1 MPFKDAPGNTRK
13 KQLKRKPRPQVPHGP
28 GGTMLRP
35 APKPK
40 PKPRPKRPVV
50 QAPSG
55 DVKSSGGDYGT
66 SQAKQYKKKEARK
79 RKRRLRT
86 DVKDVKSDRDLGVA
100 KTFKQFDRYKKDT
113 AFAQFKGYQYDKDH
127 DRRADARKRLKRTA
141 ADSSAASVAS
151 SPVLKV
157 LEQTTRP
164 LHAVAAAAREDVK
177 DVKAGRLPI
186 FHGSAKAALKGIQNK
201 DKSTFSDVAKDLGV
215 KNKAVAG
222 ALGFVGDVALDPLT
236 GATFGG
242 STAARSA
249 ARSAAR
255 KAERQAAKTPAVK
268 ASGQAAEA
276 QAVKH
281 GATPKAAKKVRKT
294 AEKTATKRAGA
305 KAGAKAAAGKQTN
318 NGLSVRFYGNEI
330 PGVTRATSAAKRAP
344 RKVVSKTKLDRT
356 RAGAKVD
363 RGQQKVRDAVRSTA
377 AEVNPNITPVG
388 VDRETYQAMRRAART
403 ARAKTQRGD
412 VYAALSAKSFVDR
425 IGEENFQKVL
435 YAIEEGTTKKLPGNL
450 RAEANRWI
458 NLNRKRLKNERRA
471 GIKVA
476 DVTRESRIK
485 AVGEVPEVTADVG
498 AAQKTLRAAQ
508 VARSKAER
516 EHGRQTHKAGVAE
529 GKARVLVGQS
539 DRKLARTKRKSRPEG
554 TRPTKTLARLESER
568 GKLYAMEKGAVVA
581 KSRQAVRD
589 AETALEATKA
599 QARKQRGRQVRK
611 QNALKRAEAAPVD
624 YVKHLRIDLDTPRK
638 APSGRGPGS
647 VKPEFGKKREGGLLE
662 DENAVNPGRF
672 SEDAGL
678 IEATRASESSRALA
692 KAEMNRALAQ
702 VGRKFDKNKDPR
714 AQLGENEAVYKAEG
728 TDLVRVEPEDVKS
741 GKVPSGQ
748 LVVLNEKAVERT
760 AGTVQALAERTTP
773 GVVFDKVQGVWKFAA
788 TVVNPGYYVRNFAGE
803 AQNAYL
809 KERPDRLLRNAGTS
823 ARALREVR
831 RREEAVRKGEK
842 YVPGKHADL
851 IDQAEGV
858 GAIRAGQYGREI
870 GQQLSS
876 ESVKRRGKIK
886 GAGALRRVGRARDN
900 VEDIFRLASFK
911 GGLDRGLKPAH
922 AQQRAA
928 KNHFDYGDLS
938 ETERK
943 VLRRVMPFYTF
954 SSRNIPL
961 QIKSLVTHPG
971 KFANYQKVREEL
983 GKAFGFEEGWE
994 ERLPAVEQRA
1004 APLPVKWRGKEFQF
1018 SLGPS
1023 GLPLT
1028 DLNEFPVQLL
1038 EDPLNPA
1045 SYNAVLD
1052 EWLTRAA
1059 SMVSPIF
1066 KTPTELHENISFF
1079 FRDQLERDTSPL
1091 VPAPGWVGAVMP
1103 EGFKELTGYT
1113 DSYRNKDGTSGPGWR
1128 AKADYLIN
1136 ILPGPAQ
1143 FANRLSRDGSSAD
1156 QGTGSKVVQY
1166 LGPRIRPVEREGVQI
1181 NKAYDERAKLRKA
1194 QSALRQQN
1202 HPVNGEEINADNPT
1216 PAYTRS
1222 LAESRALDAKIKRLQ
1237 GEKPK
1242 TVRKRV
1248 KKFDGGSGVPKWD
1261 GGGSGVPKWDG

>member
-236 GATFGG
+236 GLTAGG

-294 AEKTATKRAGA
+294 AEKTAVKRAGA
-305 KAGAKAAAGKQTN
+305 KAGAKAAEGKATN

-330 PGVTRATSAAKRAP
+330 PGVTRTTAAVKRAP
-344 RKVVSKTKLDRT
+344 RKVVSKTKLDQT

-388 VDRETYQAMRRAART
+388 VDRVQYQAMRRAART
-403 ARAKTQRGD
+403 ARAGVQKGD
-412 VYAALSAKSFVDR
+412 RDAAFSARSFVDR
-425 IGEENFQKVL
+425 VGEENFQKVL
-435 YAIEEGTTKKLPGNL
+435 YAIEEGTTKSLPKGL
-450 RAEANRWI
+450 RAEAARWTRLQK
-458 NLNRKRLKNERRA
+458 NRLKSEQRA
-471 GIKVA
+471 GIKVG
-476 DVTRESRIK
+476 DVT
-485 AVGEVPEVTADVG
+485 TAD
-498 AAQKTLRAAQ
+498 K
-508 VARSKAER
+508 
-516 EHGRQTHKAGVAE
+516 GV
-529 GKARVLVGQS
+529 
-539 DRKLARTKRKSRPEG
+539 
-554 TRPTKTLARLESER
+554 
-568 GKLYAMEKGAVVA
+568 
-581 KSRQAVRD
+581 
-589 AETALEATKA
+589 
-599 QARKQRGRQVRK
+599 
-611 QNALKRAEAAPVD
+611 VD
-624 YVKHLRIDLDTPRK
+624 YVPQIRVDLDKPAK
-638 APSGRGPGS
+638 QQNAKGPGR
-647 VKPEFGKKREGGLLE
+647 VNPEFAKGREKGTLRE
-662 DENAVNPGRF
+662 KNYKNPGRF
-672 SEDAGL
+672 SEDMGF
-678 IEATRASESSRALA
+678 IEATRASGSARARA
-692 KAEMNRALAQ
+692 KAQMNQEFAK
-702 VGRKFDKNKDPR
+702 VGRKIDTNHSARD
-714 AQLGENEAVYKAEG
+714 QLRENEAVYRVEG
-728 TDLVRVEPEDVKS
+728 ADLVRVPDKELRS
-741 GKVPSGQ
+741 GKLPKGQ
-748 LVVLNEKAVERT
+748 TVILDEKAVERT
-760 AGTVQALAERTTP
+760 AGTVSTAADRTTP
-773 GVVFDKVQGVWKFAA
+773 GVAFDKVQGVWKLAA

-809 KERPDRLLRNAGTS
+809 KERPDRLLRNAATAG
-823 ARALREVR
+823 RALREVTK
-831 RREEAVRKGEK
+831 REEALRKGEK
-842 YVPGKHADL
+842 YVPGKHSDL
-851 IDQAEGV
+851 IDQAEKV
-858 GAIRAGQYGREI
+858 GAIRAGQYAREVKD
-870 GQQLSS
+870 LTSR
-876 ESVKRRGKIK
+876 ESKKRKLRPK
-886 GAGALRRVGRARDN
+886 GAGALRTIGRARDN

-938 ETERK
+938 NSERK

-961 QIKSLVTHPG
+961 QMKSLVTRPG

-994 ERLPAVEQRA
+994 AKLPAVEQRA
-1004 APLPVKWRGKEFQF
+1004 APLPVKWKGKEFQF

-1028 DLNEFPVQLL
+1028 DLNEFPVHLL
-1038 EDPLNPA
+1038 EDPLNPE
-1045 SYNAVLD
+1045 SYNAVVD
-1052 EWLTRAA
+1052 EWTTRAL
-1059 SMVSPIF
+1059 SMVSPVF
-1066 KTPTELHENISFF
+1066 KTPLELHENISFF

-1091 VPAPGWVGAVMP
+1091 VPAPAWVSLMP
-1103 EGFKELTGYT
+1103 EEFRKMTGYT
-1113 DSYRNKDGTSGPGWR
+1113 DQYRNPKDGSSGPGWR
-1128 AKADYLIN
+1128 AKADYLVN

-1143 FANRLSRDGSSAD
+1143 FANRLAREGSSAE

-1181 NKAYDERAKLRKA
+1181 NKAYDAQEKLRKE
-1194 QSALRQQN
+1194 QGALRQQN
-1202 HPVNGEEINADNPT
+1202 HPGNGKPITADNPT
-1216 PAYTRS
+1216 SAYARS
-1222 LAESRALDAKIKRLQ
+1222 LAKSRALDKKIATLR
-1237 GEKPK
+1237 GVKPK
-1242 TVRKRV
+1242 VRKR
-1248 KKFDGGSGVPKWD
+1248 SSSAPTGVPKWD